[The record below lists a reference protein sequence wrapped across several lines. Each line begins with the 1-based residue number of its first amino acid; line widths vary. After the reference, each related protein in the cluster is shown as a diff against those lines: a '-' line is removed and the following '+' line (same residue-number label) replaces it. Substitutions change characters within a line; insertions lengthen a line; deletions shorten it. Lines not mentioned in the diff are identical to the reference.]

1 MGIATVRDLLFYFPR
16 SYEDLSLITPIGNVR
31 EQTNV
36 CIEGIVLDM
45 QEVRTFKK
53 HMHLATGII
62 QDASGSLRILWFNQP
77 YIATTLK
84 KGERVC
90 LAGKIVRDK
99 QGLYL
104 SNPAYELLDA
114 RERLHTGRIIPIYQE
129 TTGVSSKWLRRVIW
143 SVMKSVPKEDIL
155 PQTIVQK
162 RGLLSFSE
170 ALYEMHFPFDL
181 RRIEQA
187 RTRFAFEELFVISL
201 FVLSERKKLAR
212 VKAHMIPLNKELMA
226 RFTKSLPFRLTDAQK
241 KAAWNILKDLEK
253 PRPMNRLLQG
263 DVGSGKTVVAAMAAL
278 ATAKAGLQTVFMA
291 PTEILSR
298 QHFATAGALLSTF
311 KLQVGLLTGKTDQ
324 YISPKLP
331 KEPIEISRTKLMHKT
346 LQGDID
352 VLIGTQALIQDKVK
366 FGKLALGVLDE
377 QHRFG
382 VRQRAHLCRQ
392 GGYGG
397 QAKLIPHLL
406 SMTATPIPR
415 TLALTI
421 YGDLDLTLLDEMP
434 PGRKEVETRI
444 VSPEERSDAYRFI
457 HKQVSLGRQAFV
469 ICPRIDP
476 NEGAETKTVKEEY
489 ETLSKKIFPD
499 LAIGMLHGKMAQ
511 KEKENIMNRFRRGK
525 IDILVSTSVIEV
537 GIDVSNA
544 TVIVIEGAERFGLA
558 QLHQFRG
565 RVGRGKHQSFCFLF
579 SESSSGKTRLRLQAI
594 LESKSGFELA
604 EKDLR
609 FRGPGDFAG
618 IKQWGIPDFAMN
630 QLTNLALVGQAR
642 EAATAILE
650 QDIALRSYPLLAL
663 RIQELRDK
671 LHLE

>member
-1 MGIATVRDLLFYFPR
+1 
-16 SYEDLSLITPIGNVR
+16 
-31 EQTNV
+31 
-36 CIEGIVLDM
+36 
-45 QEVRTFKK
+45 
-53 HMHLATGII
+53 
-62 QDASGSLRILWFNQP
+62 
-77 YIATTLK
+77 
-84 KGERVC
+84 
-90 LAGKIVRDK
+90 
-99 QGLYL
+99 
-104 SNPAYELLDA
+104 
-114 RERLHTGRIIPIYQE
+114 
-129 TTGVSSKWLRRVIW
+129 
-143 SVMKSVPKEDIL
+143 
-155 PQTIVQK
+155 
-162 RGLLSFSE
+162 
-170 ALYEMHFPFDL
+170 
-181 RRIEQA
+181 
-187 RTRFAFEELFVISL
+187 
-201 FVLSERKKLAR
+201 
-212 VKAHMIPLNKELMA
+212 
-226 RFTKSLPFRLTDAQK
+226 
-241 KAAWNILKDLEK
+241 
-253 PRPMNRLLQG
+253 
-263 DVGSGKTVVAAMAAL
+263 
-278 ATAKAGLQTVFMA
+278 
-291 PTEILSR
+291 
-298 QHFATAGALLSTF
+298 
-311 KLQVGLLTGKTDQ
+311 
-324 YISPKLP
+324 
-331 KEPIEISRTKLMHKT
+331 
-346 LQGDID
+346 
-352 VLIGTQALIQDKVK
+352 
-366 FGKLALGVLDE
+366 
-377 QHRFG
+377 
-382 VRQRAHLCRQ
+382 
-392 GGYGG
+392 
-397 QAKLIPHLL
+397 
-406 SMTATPIPR
+406 
-415 TLALTI
+415 LALTI

>member
-1 MGIATVRDLLFYFPR
+1 MNFSTSVSIIPGVGSAFQKKLKNMGIATVRDLLFYFPR

-241 KAAWNILKDLEK
+241 KALAGRRGIGKN
-253 PRPMNRLLQG
+253 
-263 DVGSGKTVVAAMAAL
+263 SG
-278 ATAKAGLQTVFMA
+278 GCHGG
-291 PTEILSR
+291 I
-298 QHFATAGALLSTF
+298 
-311 KLQVGLLTGKTDQ
+311 
-324 YISPKLP
+324 
-331 KEPIEISRTKLMHKT
+331 
-346 LQGDID
+346 
-352 VLIGTQALIQDKVK
+352 
-366 FGKLALGVLDE
+366 
-377 QHRFG
+377 
-382 VRQRAHLCRQ
+382 
-392 GGYGG
+392 GYGKSG
-397 QAKLIPHLL
+397 
-406 SMTATPIPR
+406 TADR
-415 TLALTI
+415 V
-421 YGDLDLTLLDEMP
+421 YG
-434 PGRKEVETRI
+434 
-444 VSPEERSDAYRFI
+444 AYRNSQPPAFCDGRRAPQHVQASSRIAHRKNRSI
-457 HKQVSLGRQAFV
+457 HISKTSQGTNRNLKNKAHAQ
-469 ICPRIDP
+469 DP
-476 NEGAETKTVKEEY
+476 A
-489 ETLSKKIFPD
+489 
-499 LAIGMLHGKMAQ
+499 
-511 KEKENIMNRFRRGK
+511 RR
-525 IDILVSTSVIEV
+525 
-537 GIDVSNA
+537 
-544 TVIVIEGAERFGLA
+544 
-558 QLHQFRG
+558 H
-565 RVGRGKHQSFCFLF
+565 
-579 SESSSGKTRLRLQAI
+579 
-594 LESKSGFELA
+594 
-604 EKDLR
+604 
-609 FRGPGDFAG
+609 
-618 IKQWGIPDFAMN
+618 
-630 QLTNLALVGQAR
+630 
-642 EAATAILE
+642 
-650 QDIALRSYPLLAL
+650 
-663 RIQELRDK
+663 
-671 LHLE
+671 